1 MNCDTKNE
9 PNSIVLR
16 LMTVIVIFLTYIL
29 WHYWPELLL
38 QAIHWQRDL
47 NSQLSDLLYDI
58 QENKSHAWST
68 FIVVSFGYGILHSMG
83 PGHGKVI
90 VATYL
95 MTQPSNAKSS
105 LYITVLSSILQ
116 AVVAIALVTTLLAV
130 FQSSMREIHSH
141 AEVVMK
147 LSYFCVA
154 LLGFT
159 LCYKALRKLVFVK
172 REKGLQQ
179 QASNTQNG
187 SCTDSS
193 YREKAAIILAI
204 GLRPCTGA
212 IMILLFANMVGLY
225 WVGIVSALIMAI
237 GTCITT
243 SCIALMTLSG
253 KKVVLGYMKHSTKPV
268 RSNLPQVFKLVGGI
282 LVAAFGILLMQS
294 TAPAFSSVI

>member
-1 MNCDTKNE
+1 MHSETTNLTK
-9 PNSIVLR
+9 PHTLRIMTCVVL
-16 LMTVIVIFLTYIL
+16 LLTACL

-47 NSQLSDLLYDI
+47 NSLLSDLLYDI
-58 QENKSHAWST
+58 QENKHHAWLT
-68 FIVVSFGYGILHSMG
+68 FLVVSFSYGVLHSMG

-95 MTQPSNAKSS
+95 MTQPSDAKSS
-105 LYITVLSSILQ
+105 LCITIVSSILQ
-116 AVVAIALVTTLLAV
+116 AVVAVVLVSVLLAV

-154 LLGFT
+154 LLGLT
-159 LCYKALRKLVFVK
+159 LCYKALRKLLLAQHDTEEHQVSAHTRSSL
-172 REKGLQQ
+172 RE
-179 QASNTQNG
+179 
-187 SCTDSS
+187 
-193 YREKAAIILAI
+193 EVAIILAI

-225 WVGIVSALIMAI
+225 WVGIVSALIMAV

-243 SCIALMTLSG
+243 SCIALMTLAG
-253 KKVVLGYMKHSTKPV
+253 KKVVLGYTG
-268 RSNLPQVFKLVGGI
+268 RSSNSAKSHAPQIVKLIGGI
-282 LVAAFGILLMQS
+282 LVTAFGILLLQS